1 MLPFN
6 ALFRQRRSQWN
17 LSRLLSGCAVVVLAA
32 LAPLPQA
39 VAQSGYT
46 SERDARNPPTQQ
58 NDGPIRLR
66 QPFPDPRLPDEERQF
81 DDRNDSTDPLDREER
96 GERPGRQPGSAGDG
110 TDTRRIDRPTRRR
123 APADEFEAYARRLA
137 GQTDERDGTLLRR
150 FGAELVT
157 GRSEPDRGSTLAP
170 PDYLVGSGDE
180 LQLVMWGSVDADLR
194 LRVDRSGR
202 INIPRI
208 GAVSVAGVRYADLP
222 DVIRQ
227 RVAQVFRN
235 FQLSVSLGQLRGVR
249 VYVTGFAQR
258 PGSYN
263 VSSLSTIVGA
273 LLRAGGPAASGSFR
287 DIQLRRGKQLV
298 TTFDL
303 YDLLLKGDRGADRV
317 VQADDVIHIGPVG
330 TQVALIGSV
339 NKPAIFELKPG
350 DTVADVLAMAGGF
363 TAVADRTRLG
373 VQRLEQRSTT
383 GIAELPLPQS
393 QAVAPVSGDV
403 LRAFSAVESVL
414 PVALQNRRVRVEGEV
429 VNPGEYVLSSQSG
442 INDAIRLAG
451 GLTAYA
457 YVFGTEFSRE
467 SVRIS
472 QQENYERALRDLET
486 EFAKATTT
494 QRALNADEAATQAA
508 RGTATTRLIE
518 RLRTIKPTGRIVF
531 QTPPDATALPDLAL
545 EDGDRIYVPARP
557 TTVGVFG
564 SVFNGGSYLHAQG
577 KLVNDFVGLAGG
589 PTRGAD
595 SNSTF
600 VLRAN
605 GSVISARQRS
615 NWLGFGASIDR
626 VDALAGDT
634 VFVPEEINKTSWTQ
648 ELKEWSQIFYQF
660 GLGAAA
666 IRTLQ
671 N

>member
-1 MLPFN
+1 MPELIAQF
-6 ALFRQRRSQWN
+6 FRPRSTR
-17 LSRLLSGCAVVVLAA
+17 SRVCRWLARLASVAVILLAMDPAA
-32 LAPLPQA
+32 LA
-39 VAQSGYT
+39 QSIY
-46 SERDARNPPTQQ
+46 SQERDNNDTQ
-58 NDGPIRLR
+58 GPIRLR
-66 QPFPDPRLPDEERQF
+66 QPTNTNPRSVDTDGRERDEFDER
-81 DDRNDSTDPLDREER
+81 LDREDR
-96 GERPGRQPGSAGDG
+96 LDRSERPDRRPATDDAF
-110 TDTRRIDRPTRRR
+110 DTRRGDRPRTRR
-123 APADEFEAYARRLA
+123 APVDEFEAYARRLA
-137 GQTDERDGTLLRR
+137 GQTDERDFDLLRR
-150 FGAELVT
+150 FGAELIT
-157 GRSEPDRGSTLAP
+157 GRSEPDRGSALAP
-170 PDYLVGSGDE
+170 PDYLVGPGDQI
-180 LQLVMWGSVDADLR
+180 QLVLWGSVDADLR
-194 LRVDRSGR
+194 VQVDRSGR
-202 INIPRI
+202 INIPRV
-208 GAVSVAGVRYADLP
+208 GSVTVAGVRYGDLP

-273 LLRAGGPAASGSFR
+273 LLRAGGPAAAGSFR

-298 TTFDL
+298 TSFDL
-303 YDLLLKGDRGADRV
+303 YDLLLKGDRSADRI

-339 NKPAIFELKPG
+339 NKPAIFELKAG

-363 TAVADRTRLG
+363 TAVADRSRLG

-393 QAVAPVSGDV
+393 QGITPSGGDV
-403 LRAFSAVESVL
+403 LRAFSSVEAVL

-429 VNPGEYVLSSQSG
+429 ANPGEYVLPAQST
-442 INDAIRLAG
+442 INDALQAAG

-467 SVRIS
+467 SVRIT

-494 QRALNADEAATQAA
+494 QRALSADEAATQAA

-518 RLRTIKPTGRIVF
+518 RLRTIKPSGRIVL
-531 QTPPDATALPDLAL
+531 QSPPETRSLPDLAL
-545 EDGDRIYVPARP
+545 EDGDRVYVPARP
-557 TTVGVFG
+557 TTVGIFG
-564 SVFNGGSYLHAQG
+564 SVFNSGSYLYSQG
-577 KLVNDFVGLAGG
+577 RQVNDFVSLAGG

-595 SNSTF
+595 PGSTF

-605 GSVISARQRS
+605 GSVVSARQRS
-615 NWLGFGASIDR
+615 NWLGFGGNIDR
-626 VDALAGDT
+626 LEALAGDT

-671 N
+671 R